1 MMSTSAGALAACY
14 MKLGPQKSEAREVA
28 GNGRAEQG
36 GMMASDAGGA
46 AGAINDLGEEE
57 DHGAAAAHQW
67 ASTRLLGGF
76 EWRVDGVR
84 RVWVS
89 AAT

>member
-1 MMSTSAGALAACY
+1 
-14 MKLGPQKSEAREVA
+14 MKLGPQKSEAREVT

-57 DHGAAAAHQW
+57 DLDAAAAHQW
-67 ASTRLLGGF
+67 ASRLLAGF
-76 EWRVDGVR
+76 EWRVECVVCGCLR
-84 RVWVS
+84 HRS
-89 AAT
+89 

>member
-36 GMMASDAGGA
+36 GMMAGVVQL
-46 AGAINDLGEEE
+46 AISDLGEE
-57 DHGAAAAHQW
+57 DTGRHTNGHPDV
-67 ASTRLLGGF
+67 GC
-76 EWRVDGVR
+76 GVR

-89 AAT
+89 AT